1 MYNSIYIK
9 KSNNNQIL
17 SIIHQVNNK
26 NQFSKIFQFAQI
38 RDQFSIPE
46 IVNSW

>member
-9 KSNNNQIL
+9 KINNNQVL